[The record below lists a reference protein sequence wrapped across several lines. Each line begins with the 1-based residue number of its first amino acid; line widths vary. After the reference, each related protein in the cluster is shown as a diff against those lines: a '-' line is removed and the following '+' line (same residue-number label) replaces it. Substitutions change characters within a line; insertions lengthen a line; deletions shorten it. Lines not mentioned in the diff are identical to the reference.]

1 MELAEVTEIL
11 FVPVTLLF
19 TILVVVAIVLGMF
32 FNWVAKEDGGT
43 KGISKD
49 EYTSPSVKK
58 RTAKKERE
66 DYIV

>member
-32 FNWVAKEDGGT
+32 LIGLLKKMAAQKE
-43 KGISKD
+43 
-49 EYTSPSVKK
+49 
-58 RTAKKERE
+58 
-66 DYIV
+66 